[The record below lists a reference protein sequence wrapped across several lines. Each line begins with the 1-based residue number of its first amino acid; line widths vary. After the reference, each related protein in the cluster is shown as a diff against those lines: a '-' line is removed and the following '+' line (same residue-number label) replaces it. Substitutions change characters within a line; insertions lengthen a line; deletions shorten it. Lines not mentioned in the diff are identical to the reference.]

1 MPPYRRLAIVAPPPG
16 LTAGAAAYLDL
27 LASVLAPEAV
37 RLVVPL
43 AEGATASGADADVS
57 RTLAALPPSLAA
69 MHGGGALTTVAIHG
83 ELLDAVLRE
92 SMTMPADLIVIG
104 ADRAGESRRPLVRRL
119 AMQAPCSIWMVPSSS
134 CAALGRILVPI
145 DFSARS
151 ADALHVATALA
162 AATGAACAALHVRF
176 DPTLASH
183 EEGGEAVLGRE
194 REAFQIFAARVEL
207 HGVDLDVILEE
218 GPDVARAILRVAESY
233 RADLVVM
240 GTRGRTRA
248 AAMLIGSETEHT
260 LQESGGPVLA
270 VKRLGSHLRFVEALL
285 DPRFRQREGPRFG

>member
-27 LASVLAPEAV
+27 LTRVLKPEAV
-37 RLVVPL
+37 RVVIPF
-43 AEGATASGADADVS
+43 AEAATASGEADGVS

-69 MHGGGALTTVAIHG
+69 MHDSGALSPVAIHG
-83 ELLDAVLRE
+83 ELLDAVLHE
-92 SMTMPADLIVIG
+92 AMTMPADLIVIG
-104 ADRAGESRRPLVRRL
+104 ADRSGETRRPLVRRL
-119 AMQAPCSIWMVPSSS
+119 AMQAPCSIWMVPSTSGPT
-134 CAALGRILVPI
+134 LTRILVPI
-145 DFSARS
+145 DFSSRS

-162 AATGAACAALHVRF
+162 ATTGAACAALHVRF
-176 DPTLASH
+176 DPALASP
-183 EEGGEAVLGRE
+183 EEGLEAVLGRE
-194 REAFQIFAARVEL
+194 HEAFQIFTARVEL
-207 HGVDLDVILEE
+207 HGVDLEVILEE
-218 GPDVARAILRVAESY
+218 GPDVARTILRVAESY

-285 DPRFRQREGPRFG
+285 DPRFRHREGPRFG